1 MCYEIEKLVNEGV
14 AEGEAKGETK
24 GKAKIILS
32 IMNTNNVDF
41 AAAVKMAGCSDEDAA
56 ALKPIV
62 EVLLEAENAGE

>member
-41 AAAVKMAGCSDEDAA
+41 AAAVKMAGCSEEIGEI
-56 ALKPIV
+56 KPIV
-62 EVLLEAENAGE
+62 EALLEAENAGE